1 VATDRHLTSVP
12 EPELLPAMVPAAEPL
27 PEPVETPSPVVLRD
41 VMSSFATGITVLTA
55 GGEHCHGMTANA
67 FSSVSLEPPMVL
79 VCIAR
84 TAQMHEAILRTRTF
98 GVNVLSAEQEDVARH
113 FASRG
118 RPAGLAQFEGFD
130 WFHGENSGAPL
141 LTESLA
147 WLECELAEVY
157 QGGDHSIFL
166 GTVLEAS
173 RNTGD
178 ALLFFEGGFQEAPSA
193 LTEEEQETA

>member
-1 VATDRHLTSVP
+1 MISERHLSAVPFP
-12 EPELLPAMVPAAEPL
+12 EPAPDPL
-27 PEPVETPSPVVLRD
+27 ETPSPVVLRD

-55 GGEHCHGMTANA
+55 GGEHSHGMTANA

-84 TAQMHEAILRTRTF
+84 TAQMHEAILCTRYF
-98 GVNVLSAEQEDVARH
+98 GVNVLSADQEDVARH

-118 RPAGLAQFEGFD
+118 RPKGLAQFEGID
-130 WFHGENSGAPL
+130 WFPGEQSGSPL
-141 LTESLA
+141 LTGSLA

-166 GTVLEAS
+166 GTVLEATRQS
-173 RNTGD
+173 GD
-178 ALLFFEGGFQEAPSA
+178 ALLFFDGEFQEAPSPA
-193 LTEEEQETA
+193 EEEDEESA